1 MTTTA
6 NACSAS
12 QSKTTKTKEF
22 PSETLLTAL
31 LSAGGVLILV
41 GALYGR
47 VTSIKAFGAEL
58 GLAPAETNKVVQKV
72 TEKLKGEPAE
82 KVAEALPTALDHAR
96 GRKQVTGV
104 ARLSDRDIDAVAD
117 AAARS
122 VR

>member
-1 MTTTA
+1 M
-6 NACSAS
+6 
-12 QSKTTKTKEF
+12 
-22 PSETLLTAL
+22 
-31 LSAGGVLILV
+31 

-58 GLAPAETNKVVQKV
+58 GLAPAETNKVVEKV